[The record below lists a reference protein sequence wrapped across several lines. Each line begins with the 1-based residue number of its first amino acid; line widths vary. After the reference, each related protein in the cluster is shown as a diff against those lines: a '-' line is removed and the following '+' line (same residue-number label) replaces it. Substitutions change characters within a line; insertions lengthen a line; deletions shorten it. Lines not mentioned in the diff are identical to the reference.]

1 MSFGVLTSAKEEV
14 SLYLWIRGKRWK
26 QFLDRQELPTRNS
39 WNSSKIDQKR
49 FIICLVFVTSNL
61 SLALIPQNLTASDFH
76 FVSAASFFLS
86 FLLSLFLFS
95 LFLVLLLS
103 SRERDGMT
111 GKNFKQPF
119 RPHIVLR
126 PKTRDSFEEWK
137 RKIIK
142 NELPP
147 SVSHL

>member
-86 FLLSLFLFS
+86 FFLSFFRVCFS
-95 LFLVLLLS
+95 CSCCLHAREMAWLAKILS
-103 SRERDGMT
+103 SLSST
-111 GKNFKQPF
+111 
-119 RPHIVLR
+119 H
-126 PKTRDSFEEWK
+126 SFEAQDTRFVWRMK
-137 RKIIK
+137 KK
-142 NELPP
+142 NY
-147 SVSHL
+147 